1 LELVYLWVEDYKN
14 IHRQGFNFS
23 SRFNCHYDGEILT
36 IKENVDEK
44 GNKQY
49 IENFFGDNINVTA
62 IVGKNGSGKSSV
74 LHSLIESNDTFFSEA
89 PSVEKKFILCYIK
102 AEQKTIATNLEFDYD
117 GIFDLQKLSEK
128 TVGCNNPYYL
138 LHQDS
143 SFNYFTRFWD
153 DKTSMTT
160 VGEFKPYLTVESDI
174 YYKYIS
180 LVPNKDMLLSELD
193 KEVSKNI
200 ILYIKNRT
208 KNINDFFN
216 PSSIFVHS
224 FDDRF
229 YEDCKN
235 FEDFELHVVRK
246 YLTNLLREL
255 NIDEKRIREKFD
267 EGIEIVGDF
276 SISKILKTLESIN
289 TLEKVLE
296 LINSSISPIN
306 GNVYI
311 NQVEAIQRES
321 FVYLVNKLKSY
332 IETSKKVK
340 NKNTI
345 FEKNKN
351 GIFHVKT
358 SEINDDIIAFI
369 LDMYPTFNLVF
380 FDNIKNIGYGDLSSG
395 EKEYFKTILHI
406 YHQLKH
412 QGDDKSLLMLLDE
425 PNNFL
430 HPQWQKE
437 FINMLIKLP
446 MLKEYDIHF
455 IITTHSPFL
464 LSDIPK
470 QNIIFLDTDIDGNCK
485 VLKHNDV
492 MAKKQTFGA
501 NIHTLLSDSF
511 FMEDGL
517 MGEFAKGKINEIID
531 YLNGKNNTKIK
542 SDEEAQKLINIIGE
556 PIVKNQLQRIL
567 DSKRLSK
574 VDDIDELKDTMV
586 QMQKRIDELE
596 K

>member
-1 LELVYLWVEDYKN
+1 MELVYLWVEDYKN

-128 TVGCNNPYYL
+128 TLECTNPYYL